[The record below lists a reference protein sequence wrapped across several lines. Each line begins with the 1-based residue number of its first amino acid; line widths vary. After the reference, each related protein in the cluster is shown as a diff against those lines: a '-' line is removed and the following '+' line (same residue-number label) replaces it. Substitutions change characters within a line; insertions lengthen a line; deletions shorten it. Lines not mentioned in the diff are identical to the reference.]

1 MARKQEREGRA
12 MTDTAATIHQRAE
25 PSVSVL
31 VVEDEALVALYLEDT
46 LDALGYACCGIAAS
60 ADEAIG
66 IAASQLPD
74 LALVDVGLRG
84 SRDGIAVAADLVE
97 LGVTVVFM
105 TGASDNDTRR
115 RAEAVRPRAILNKP
129 CKESDIARALELAR
143 ASLAPR

>member
-1 MARKQEREGRA
+1 
-12 MTDTAATIHQRAE
+12 MTDTATNIHQRTG
-25 PSVSVL
+25 PTVSVL
-31 VVEDEALVALYLEDT
+31 VVEDEALVALYIEDT

-66 IAASQLPD
+66 LAASQRPD

-84 SRDGIAVAADLVE
+84 SRDGIAVAAELVE

-105 TGASDNDTRR
+105 TGASDSDTRR

-129 CKESDIARALELAR
+129 CNESDIARALEAAR